1 MLMAKKWLKQNFLA
15 VMKSTLLKLNM
26 KGKNGTPPYYQLPII
41 NPNGR

>member
-26 KGKNGTPPYYQLPII
+26 KGKMELLRTTNFQS
-41 NPNGR
+41 